1 MAVLFHSLY
10 GRLAAVFVVLL
21 CVLGAGVLALTNWS
35 HNLYYQ
41 EVTQKL
47 NKSLAMYIV
56 QRAPLIEQGQVNTA
70 RVKEL
75 ADLVMVVNPIVEV
88 YVLDTQGEILAHS
101 LPPQTI
107 VHRRIDLR
115 PVQQWLAGEQ
125 NNLIRAQDPR
135 AKNEVRA
142 FSAFPI
148 ESAGR
153 LEGYLYVLL
162 GGQDY
167 QSLSQALQ
175 GSFILKQ
182 SVFSLIALLIFASL
196 CAFILFALLT
206 RPLRQLTARMN
217 QFGRRQ
223 SWLSGNEALNHN
235 EVEYLARTFDSM
247 AERIEQQIAQLETTD
262 NLRRELI
269 SNVSHDLRTP
279 IALMQGY
286 LELLLN
292 PATTPAEQ
300 NHYVGIALKHCH
312 QLTQLVKELF
322 ELSKLDAGRVQP
334 EKEHFSLAE
343 LLQDVA
349 QKFALKAAEHNIEL
363 KLDVGG
369 DACRVF
375 ADIALIERVLENLI
389 DNALRYTPNGGQVVL
404 RLVPKAESVEVEIAD
419 TGIGL
424 EAEDIPFI
432 FERYYC
438 ANKPTAYS
446 KNSTGLGLAIVK
458 KILDLHDSAIAVESQ
473 LNKGSVFR
481 FPLANHERRLKSPA
495 AAALQGFPAARTA
508 QN

>member
-1 MAVLFHSLY
+1 MGAFFSSLY
-10 GRLAAVFVVLL
+10 GRLAAVFVFLL
-21 CVLGAGVLALTNWS
+21 FILGAGVLALTNWS

-56 QRAPLIEQGQVNTA
+56 QRAPLIEQGQVNKA

-88 YVLDTQGEILAHS
+88 YVLDTQGKILAHS
-101 LPPQTI
+101 LPPESI
-107 VHRRIDLR
+107 IHNRIDVR
-115 PVQQWLAGEQ
+115 PVQQWLTGDQ
-125 NNLIRAQDPR
+125 TNLVRAQDPR
-135 AKNEVRA
+135 AQDELRA

-148 ESAGR
+148 ENKAK
-153 LEGYLYVLL
+153 LEGYLYVVL

-167 QSLSQALQ
+167 QGISQSLR

-182 SVFSLIALLIFASL
+182 SMFSLLALLIFATL
-196 CAFILFALLT
+196 CAAIIFALLT
-206 RPLRQLTARMN
+206 RPLRQLTARIN

-223 SWLSGNEALNHN
+223 NWLFQAVLPNHN
-235 EVEYLARTFDSM
+235 EVEYLSQAFDSM
-247 AERIEQQIAQLETTD
+247 AQRIEQQIQQLETTD

-286 LELLLN
+286 LELLLKPGIN
-292 PATTPAEQ
+292 EAEHSQ
-300 NHYVGIALKHCH
+300 YVGIALKHCA

-322 ELSKLDAGRVQP
+322 ELSKLDAGRIQP
-334 EKEHFSLAE
+334 EKERFSLAE

-349 QKFALKAAEHNIEL
+349 QKFALKALEHNIEL
-363 KLDVGG
+363 KMDVRSG
-369 DACRVF
+369 AFMVF

-389 DNALRYTPNGGQVVL
+389 DNALRYTPNGGEVVL
-404 RLVPKAESVEVEIAD
+404 RLVNKADAVEVEIAD

-424 EAEDIPFI
+424 EAQDIPFI

-438 ANKPTAYS
+438 ANKPTVYS

-473 LNKGSVFR
+473 VNKGSVFR
-481 FPLANHERRLKSPA
+481 FPLPNNEHNKKSLVA
-495 AAALQGFPAARTA
+495 A
-508 QN
+508 

>member
-1 MAVLFHSLY
+1 MAVLIHSLY
-10 GRLAAVFVVLL
+10 GRLAAVFVLLL
-21 CVLGAGVLALTNWS
+21 CILGGGVLALTNWS

-56 QRAPLIEQGQVNTA
+56 QRAPLIERGHVNHA

-101 LPPQTI
+101 LPPETI
-107 VHRRIDLR
+107 VHTRIDLR
-115 PVQQWLAGEQ
+115 PVQQWLAGAQ

-135 AKNEVRA
+135 AKNEERA

-148 ESAGR
+148 ESDGH

-182 SVFSLIALLIFASL
+182 SVFSLIALMIFATL

-217 QFGRRQ
+217 QFGREQ
-223 SWLSGNEALNHN
+223 NWLTHKEAACHN
-235 EVEYLARTFDSM
+235 EVDYLAHTFDSM
-247 AERIEQQIAQLETTD
+247 AARIKQQIAQLETTD

-300 NHYVGIALKHCH
+300 NQYVGIALKHCL

-334 EKEHFSLAE
+334 EKERFSLAE

-349 QKFALKAAEHNIEL
+349 QKFSLKASDHNIALKMDLQSGAFM
-363 KLDVGG
+363 
-369 DACRVF
+369 VF
-375 ADIALIERVLENLI
+375 ADISLIERVLENLI
-389 DNALRYTPNGGQVVL
+389 DNALRYTPNGGEVVL
-404 RLVPKAESVEVEIAD
+404 RLVNKTDAVEVEVAD

-424 EAEDIPFI
+424 EAQDIPFI

-438 ANKPTAYS
+438 ANKPTVYS

-458 KILDLHDSAIAVESQ
+458 KILDLHQSTIAVESQ
-473 LNKGSVFR
+473 VNKGSVFR
-481 FPLANHERRLKSPA
+481 FPLPNHERTNKL
-495 AAALQGFPAARTA
+495 RTA
-508 QN
+508 LGA

>member
-1 MAVLFHSLY
+1 MAGFFNSLY
-10 GRLAAVFVVLL
+10 GRLAAVFVCLL
-21 CVLGAGVLALTNWS
+21 CILGAGVLALTNWS
-35 HNLYYQ
+35 HSLYYQ

-56 QRAPLIEQGQVNTA
+56 QRAPLIEQGQVNHA

-88 YVLDTQGEILAHS
+88 YVLDTQGQILAHT
-101 LPPQTI
+101 LPPETI
-107 VHRRIDLR
+107 VHPRIDLQ

-135 AKNEVRA
+135 TKNGLRA

-182 SVFSLIALLIFASL
+182 SLFSLMALLIFASL

-217 QFGRRQ
+217 QFGRSQ
-223 SWLSGNEALNHN
+223 SWLAQDEALHHN
-235 EVEYLARTFDSM
+235 EVEYLSRTFNSM

-286 LELLLN
+286 LELLFKSGI
-292 PATTPAEQ
+292 TPEQ
-300 NHYVGIALKHCH
+300 QSQYIGIALKHCD

-334 EKEHFSLAE
+334 EKERFSLAE

-363 KLDVGG
+363 KLDARGG
-369 DACRVF
+369 AYNVF

-389 DNALRYTPNGGQVVL
+389 DNALRYTPNGGEVVL
-404 RLVPKAESVEVEIAD
+404 RLVNKAESVEVEIAD

-438 ANKPTAYS
+438 ANKPTVYS

-458 KILDLHDSAIAVESQ
+458 RILDLHDSPIAVESQ
-473 LNKGSVFR
+473 VNKGSVFR
-481 FPLANHERRLKSPA
+481 FPLANNEPLVKKPSGLKPLITA
-495 AAALQGFPAARTA
+495 RAGQGA
-508 QN
+508 

>member
-1 MAVLFHSLY
+1 MGAFFRSLY
-10 GRLAAVFVVLL
+10 GRLASTFVVLL
-21 CVLGAGVLALTNWS
+21 CILGACVLALTNWS

-56 QRAPLIEQGQVNTA
+56 QRAPLIEQGRVNQQ

-88 YVLDTQGEILAHS
+88 YVLDTQGLILAHS
-101 LPPQTI
+101 LPPQSI
-107 VHRRIDLR
+107 LHPRIDLR
-115 PVQQWLAGEQ
+115 PVQQWLTGDQ

-135 AKNEVRA
+135 AANAQRA

-148 ESAGR
+148 EHNGQ

-167 QSLSQALQ
+167 QSLSQSLQ

-182 SVFSLIALLIFASL
+182 SMFSLAALLIFATL
-196 CAFILFALLT
+196 CAATIFALST
-206 RPLRQLTARMN
+206 RPLRQLTVRMN
-217 QFGRRQ
+217 QFGRQ
-223 SWLSGNEALNHN
+223 QTWLLQTAVPNHN
-235 EVEYLARTFDSM
+235 EVAYLSQAFDSM
-247 AERIEQQIAQLETTD
+247 QQRIEQQIIQLETTD

-286 LELLLN
+286 LELLQK
-292 PATTPAEQ
+292 PGITQQEQ
-300 NHYVGIALKHCH
+300 NQYVGIALKHCA

-322 ELSKLDAGRVQP
+322 ELSKLDAGRIQP
-334 EKEHFSLAE
+334 EKERFSLAE

-349 QKFALKAAEHNIEL
+349 QKFALKASAHNIEL
-363 KLDVGG
+363 KIDVHKG
-369 DACRVF
+369 AFMVF

-404 RLVPKAESVEVEIAD
+404 RLVNKSDSVEVEIAD

-424 EAEDIPFI
+424 EAQDIPYI

-438 ANKPTAYS
+438 ANKPSAFS

-458 KILDLHDSAIAVESQ
+458 KILDLHDSVIAVESQ
-473 LNKGSVFR
+473 VNQGSVFR
-481 FPLANHERRLKSPA
+481 FPLPNDEPNKKSP
-495 AAALQGFPAARTA
+495 PAAKFSQVA
-508 QN
+508 

>member
-1 MAVLFHSLY
+1 MGAFFNSLY
-10 GRLAAVFVVLL
+10 GRLAAVFVLLL

-56 QRAPLIEQGQVNTA
+56 QRAPLIEQGQVNKA

-88 YVLDTQGEILAHS
+88 YVLDTQGQILAHS
-101 LPPQTI
+101 LPPESI
-107 VHRRIDLR
+107 IHNRIDVG
-115 PVQQWLAGEQ
+115 PVQQWLTGDQ
-125 NNLIRAQDPR
+125 TNLVRAQDPR
-135 AKNEVRA
+135 AQDELRV

-148 ESAGR
+148 ENNAQ
-153 LEGYLYVLL
+153 LEGYLYVVL

-167 QSLSQALQ
+167 QSISQSLR

-182 SVFSLIALLIFASL
+182 SMFSLIALLIFATL
-196 CAFILFALLT
+196 CAAIIFALLT
-206 RPLRQLTARMN
+206 RPLRQLTARIN
-217 QFGRRQ
+217 KFGRRQ
-223 SWLSGNEALNHN
+223 SWLFQTVLPNHN
-235 EVEYLARTFDSM
+235 EVEYLSQAFDSM
-247 AERIEQQIAQLETTD
+247 ALRIEQQIQQLETTD

-286 LELLLN
+286 LELLLKPGIN
-292 PATTPAEQ
+292 DAEHSQ
-300 NHYVGIALKHCH
+300 YVGIALKHCA

-322 ELSKLDAGRVQP
+322 ELSKLDAGRIQP
-334 EKEHFSLAE
+334 EKERFSLAE

-349 QKFALKAAEHNIEL
+349 QKFALKALEHNIEL
-363 KLDVGG
+363 KMDVRSG
-369 DACRVF
+369 AFMVF

-389 DNALRYTPNGGQVVL
+389 DNALRYTPNGGEVVL
-404 RLVPKAESVEVEIAD
+404 RLVNKADTVEVEIAD

-424 EAEDIPFI
+424 EAQDIPFI

-438 ANKPTAYS
+438 ANKPTIFS

-473 LNKGSVFR
+473 VNKGSIFR
-481 FPLANHERRLKSPA
+481 FPLPNHEHNKKSLVA
-495 AAALQGFPAARTA
+495 A
-508 QN
+508 